1 MAATASA
8 QGLQAKANFS
18 KLFSNERFA
27 DVTLTLRVRPAEPP
41 PPSPSQQQG
50 EKEKAHVM
58 GMERSATGDVTMRL
72 NSTVLVQRSSYFEGL
87 LDGAGTANIN
97 LQQKLKLKKELISF
111 QRQTF
116 LSLIKLEKDNKFHK

>member
-1 MAATASA
+1 M
-8 QGLQAKANFS
+8 
-18 KLFSNERFA
+18 
-27 DVTLTLRVRPAEPP
+27 TLTLRVRPAEPP

-87 LDGAGTANIN
+87 LDGAGTAMREGQGGSIVV
-97 LQQKLKLKKELISF
+97 ELGDV
-111 QRQTF
+111 QGA
-116 LSLIKLEKDNKFHK
+116 